1 MNRNQVIHLKN
12 KMNSHPRIFINII
25 YNAFN
30 EGWLNRRIMNLEKV
44 LKGRNDPPLTICEI
58 NKFKLSMAENWL
70 LFQLD
75 EENNTFKFTENK
87 EHIGDACM
95 KQEELLFLR
104 RRKR

>member
-12 KMNSHPRIFINII
+12 KMNSHPHIFINII

-30 EGWLNRRIMNLEKV
+30 EGWLNQRIMNLEKV
-44 LKGRNDPPLTICEI
+44 LKGRNDPLTICEI

-75 EENNTFKFTENK
+75 EENNTFKLTENK
-87 EHIGDACM
+87 EHIGNACM
-95 KQEELLFLR
+95 KQEELLFLS